1 MDMTQFIK
9 VRAYET
15 QKYPG
20 KCLTRFV
27 KLQNW
32 IGEVYDWKNALKAN
46 WFLFR

>member
-9 VRAYET
+9 VHAYKT

-46 WFLFR
+46 WSLFR